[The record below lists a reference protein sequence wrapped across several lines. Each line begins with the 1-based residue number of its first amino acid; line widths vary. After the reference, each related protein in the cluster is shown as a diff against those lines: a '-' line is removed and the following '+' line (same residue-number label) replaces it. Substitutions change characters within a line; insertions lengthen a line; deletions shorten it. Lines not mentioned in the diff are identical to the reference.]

1 MKNDLISVAI
11 IEDDQLMREGI
22 SSYIDSTSGFS
33 CINVFESCE
42 EALKKISPPL
52 PHIVL
57 MDIGLKGISGIE
69 GVRKLK
75 LKYNSLIFIMLT
87 VYEEENKIFE
97 SMRAGAV
104 GYLLKK
110 TPLEKIIEALRD
122 VYNGG
127 APMTPIIARKV
138 LNYFSSADIK
148 TKEYNLT
155 SREIEILHQ
164 LVKGARYKTIANNLF
179 ISLDTVR
186 SHIKNIYE
194 KLQVNSKS
202 EAVAKALKDKLL

>member
-1 MKNDLISVAI
+1 VKSEIISVGI
-11 IEDDQLMREGI
+11 IEDDQQIREGI
-22 SSYIDSTSGFS
+22 SSYIDSVSDFS
-33 CINVFESCE
+33 CTHIYGSCE
-42 EALKKISPPL
+42 EALRKVSPPL
-52 PHIVL
+52 PDVVL
-57 MDIGLKGISGIE
+57 MDISLNGMSGIE

-75 LKYNSLIFIMLT
+75 SKYPSLIFIMLT
-87 VYEEENKIFE
+87 VYEEDNKIFE

-110 TPLEKIIEALRD
+110 SQLEKITEAIRD

-138 LNYFSSADIK
+138 LNYFSSSDIK
-148 TKEYNLT
+148 AKEYNLT
-155 SREIEILHQ
+155 PREIEILQQ
-164 LVKGARYKTIANNLF
+164 LVKGSRYKMIAQNLF

-186 SHIKNIYE
+186 SHIKSIYE

-202 EAVAKALKDKLL
+202 EAVAKAFKDKLI

>member
-1 MKNDLISVAI
+1 MINDFISVAI
-11 IEDDQLMREGI
+11 VEDDKSIREGI
-22 SSYIDSTSGFS
+22 SSYIDSTPGFS
-33 CINVFESCE
+33 CIHIFESCE
-42 EALKKISPPL
+42 EALRKIAPPL
-52 PHIVL
+52 PNIVL
-57 MDIGLKGISGIE
+57 MDIGLKGMSGIE

-87 VYEEENKIFE
+87 VYEEDNKIFE

-110 TPLEKIIEALRD
+110 TPLEKITEAIRD

-148 TKEYNLT
+148 AKEYNLT
-155 SREIEILHQ
+155 SREVEILLQ